1 MKDDNTKKTS
11 LVHKI
16 ITVLLVGLTSATKI
30 LILLLTVISMIAIAA
45 GTIHYLDYFG
55 GSSFDDLQVI
65 GNVAAISIGGGIF
78 IFGAIFSIASA
89 LDTII
94 DTALGI
100 IDTVLIFKGKPN
112 IFLILLNPLFKV
124 GMFTTAATLSAFIII
139 TAFPAIIDAMAGNDI
154 ALAIILSVLGISIG
168 LYSLLM
174 VFLCVLKLIFGIKDY
189 NNYKKT
195 LG

>member
-30 LILLLTVISMIAIAA
+30 LILLLTVFSMIAIAA

-65 GNVAAISIGGGIF
+65 GNVAAISIGGGVF
-78 IFGAIFSIASA
+78 IYGAIFSIASA

>member
-30 LILLLTVISMIAIAA
+30 LILLLTVFSMIAIAA

-55 GSSFDDLQVI
+55 GNSFDDWQVI
-65 GNVAAISIGGGIF
+65 GNVAAISIGGGVF
-78 IFGAIFSIASA
+78 IYGAIFSIASA

>member
-55 GSSFDDLQVI
+55 GSSFDDWQVI
-65 GNVAAISIGGGIF
+65 GNIAAISIGGGVF
-78 IFGAIFSIASA
+78 IYGAIFSIASA

-112 IFLILLNPLFKV
+112 IFLILLNALFKV

>member
-65 GNVAAISIGGGIF
+65 GNVAAISIGGGVF
-78 IFGAIFSIASA
+78 IYGAIFSIASA

-112 IFLILLNPLFKV
+112 IFLILLNALFKV

>member
-55 GSSFDDLQVI
+55 GNSFDDWQVI
-65 GNVAAISIGGGIF
+65 GNVAAISIGGGVF
-78 IFGAIFSIASA
+78 IYGAIFSIASA

-139 TAFPAIIDAMAGNDI
+139 TSFPAIIDAMAGNDI

-174 VFLCVLKLIFGIKDY
+174 VSLCVLKLIFGIKDY

>member
-55 GSSFDDLQVI
+55 GSSFDDWQVI
-65 GNVAAISIGGGIF
+65 GNIAAISIGGGVF
-78 IFGAIFSIASA
+78 IYGAIFSIASA

-112 IFLILLNPLFKV
+112 IFLILLNSLFINPLNTV
-124 GMFTTAATLSAFIII
+124 W
-139 TAFPAIIDAMAGNDI
+139 NR
-154 ALAIILSVLGISIG
+154 ILKSNPMVQFSI
-168 LYSLLM
+168 
-174 VFLCVLKLIFGIKDY
+174 
-189 NNYKKT
+189 
-195 LG
+195 

>member
-1 MKDDNTKKTS
+1 MKDDNTKKNS
-11 LVHKI
+11 LIHKI

-55 GSSFDDLQVI
+55 GSSFDDWQVI
-65 GNVAAISIGGGIF
+65 GNVAAISIGGGVF
-78 IFGAIFSIASA
+78 IYGAIFSIASA

-112 IFLILLNPLFKV
+112 IFLILLNALFKV

-174 VFLCVLKLIFGIKDY
+174 VSVCVLKLIFGIKDY

>member
-55 GSSFDDLQVI
+55 GSSFDDWQVI
-65 GNVAAISIGGGIF
+65 GNIAAISIGGGVF
-78 IFGAIFSIASA
+78 IYGAIFSIASA

-124 GMFTTAATLSAFIII
+124 GMFTTAAALSAFIII

-174 VFLCVLKLIFGIKDY
+174 VSLCVLKLIFGIKDY